1 VILRAK
7 FRTKATAGPAVAFI
21 RLGTYIRLFPRTGGS
36 SLSSRFQPERSSV
49 DHNDVVATPATP
61 PAGTPA
67 PGSSDVELMMPL
79 VYEELRRIARRQL
92 RHEGVGHTLNT
103 TALVHEA
110 YLRLAAPSHLD
121 VSGRAEFLSI
131 AAMAMRRVLID
142 YARQRTAQKRGG
154 VQMRV
159 ELDDIEVAADDR
171 AEQLVAL
178 DEALTAL
185 AASNPRLAR
194 VVDCRFFGGMSQE
207 ETAIALQ
214 LTPRTVRRDWTKAR
228 MWLAVAMDAEPS

>member
-1 VILRAK
+1 M
-7 FRTKATAGPAVAFI
+7 FHH
-21 RLGTYIRLFPRTGGS
+21 YIRQLSRAGWQY
-36 SLSSRFQPERSSV
+36 LVSSRSQPEEADV
-49 DHNDVVATPATP
+49 DSGGGNAHPHNLTSPEASA
-61 PAGTPA
+61 
-67 PGSSDVELMMPL
+67 VERMLPL
-79 VYEELRRIARRQL
+79 VYEELRRIASRQL

-110 YLRLAAPSHLD
+110 YLRLAAPSRLD

-131 AAMAMRRVLID
+131 AAVAMRRVLID

-159 ELDDIEVAADDR
+159 ELDDIAVAADDR

-185 AASNPRLAR
+185 AAANARLAR

-207 ETAIALQ
+207 ETAMALH

-228 MWLAVAMDAEPS
+228 MWLAVAMDPEKA

>member
-1 VILRAK
+1 MSARIDSDETSIGSDEEIAPA
-7 FRTKATAGPAVAFI
+7 ATA
-21 RLGTYIRLFPRTGGS
+21 
-36 SLSSRFQPERSSV
+36 
-49 DHNDVVATPATP
+49 
-61 PAGTPA
+61 PA
-67 PGSSDVELMMPL
+67 PQGSDVERMLPL

-92 RHEGVGHTLNT
+92 RNEGIGHTLNT

-110 YLRLAAPSHLD
+110 YLRLATPSHLD
-121 VSGRAEFLSI
+121 IGGRAEFLAI
-131 AAMAMRRVLID
+131 AATAMRRVLID

-154 VQMRV
+154 VQVRV
-159 ELDDIEVAADDR
+159 ELDDLEVAADGR
-171 AEQLVAL
+171 AEQLMAL

-207 ETAIALQ
+207 ETALALQ

-228 MWLAVAMDAEPS
+228 MWLAVAMDVEHA

>member
-1 VILRAK
+1 VI
-7 FRTKATAGPAVAFI
+7 
-21 RLGTYIRLFPRTGGS
+21 
-36 SLSSRFQPERSSV
+36 SRSQP
-49 DHNDVVATPATP
+49 DD
-61 PAGTPA
+61 
-67 PGSSDVELMMPL
+67 SDVDSDEEDTPSGSVTMPEGGAVERMMPL

-178 DEALTAL
+178 DEALTSL

-207 ETAIALQ
+207 ETALALQ

-228 MWLAVAMDAEPS
+228 MWLAVAMEAEKS

>member
-1 VILRAK
+1 MI
-7 FRTKATAGPAVAFI
+7 
-21 RLGTYIRLFPRTGGS
+21 
-36 SLSSRFQPERSSV
+36 SRSQP
-49 DHNDVVATPATP
+49 DD
-61 PAGTPA
+61 
-67 PGSSDVELMMPL
+67 SDVDSDEEDTPSGAVTMPEGGAVERMMPV

-178 DEALTAL
+178 DEALTSL

-207 ETAIALQ
+207 ETALALQ

-228 MWLAVAMDAEPS
+228 MWLAVAMEAEKP

>member
-1 VILRAK
+1 M
-7 FRTKATAGPAVAFI
+7 KATAFSRSLSFVQPLYSASF
-21 RLGTYIRLFPRTGGS
+21 TCTGGN
-36 SLSSRFQPERSSV
+36 LVTSRSQPDEFAV
-49 DHNDVVATPATP
+49 DSAEDTPADSATVP
-61 PAGTPA
+61 EGGA
-67 PGSSDVELMMPL
+67 VERMMPL

-121 VSGRAEFLSI
+121 VNGRAEFLSI

-185 AASNPRLAR
+185 AASNARLAR

-228 MWLAVAMDAEPS
+228 MWLAVAMDAEQP

>member
-1 VILRAK
+1 MDSTSQHDGFGV
-7 FRTKATAGPAVAFI
+7 
-21 RLGTYIRLFPRTGGS
+21 
-36 SLSSRFQPERSSV
+36 E
-49 DHNDVVATPATP
+49 DDEDVTP
-61 PAGTPA
+61 PGNVTVPEGGA
-67 PGSSDVELMMPL
+67 VERMMPL

-178 DEALTAL
+178 DEALTLL
-185 AASNPRLAR
+185 AASNSRLAR

-207 ETAIALQ
+207 ETALALQ

-228 MWLAVAMDAEPS
+228 MWLAIAMEAETP

>member
-1 VILRAK
+1 L
-7 FRTKATAGPAVAFI
+7 
-21 RLGTYIRLFPRTGGS
+21 
-36 SLSSRFQPERSSV
+36 LSRISTDEISIGNV
-49 DHNDVVATPATP
+49 DESTP
-61 PAGTPA
+61 PTTPLQAG
-67 PGSSDVELMMPL
+67 GSDVERLLPL

-121 VSGRAEFLSI
+121 ISGRAEFLSI

-159 ELDDIEVAADDR
+159 ELDDIEVAAEGR

-178 DEALTAL
+178 DDALTAL
-185 AASNPRLAR
+185 AVSNPRLAR

-207 ETAIALQ
+207 ETALALQ

-228 MWLAVAMDAEPS
+228 MWLAMAMDSEQV

>member
-1 VILRAK
+1 LSARISSDDVSIASEDKITPPSSLPSA
-7 FRTKATAGPAVAFI
+7 
-21 RLGTYIRLFPRTGGS
+21 GGS
-36 SLSSRFQPERSSV
+36 
-49 DHNDVVATPATP
+49 A
-61 PAGTPA
+61 
-67 PGSSDVELMMPL
+67 VEQMLPL

-92 RHEGVGHTLNT
+92 KNEGVGHTLNT

-121 VSGRAEFLSI
+121 IGGRAEFLAI

-154 VQMRV
+154 VLMRV
-159 ELDDIEVAADDR
+159 ELDDIEVAADGR

-185 AASNPRLAR
+185 AVSNPRLAR
-194 VVDCRFFGGMSQE
+194 VVDCRFFVGMSEE
-207 ETAIALQ
+207 ETALALQ

-228 MWLAVAMDAEPS
+228 MWLAMAMDSERA

>member
-1 VILRAK
+1 MGARIHSDVIIIGHEEEIVP
-7 FRTKATAGPAVAFI
+7 ATAA
-21 RLGTYIRLFPRTGGS
+21 
-36 SLSSRFQPERSSV
+36 
-49 DHNDVVATPATP
+49 
-61 PAGTPA
+61 PA
-67 PGSSDVELMMPL
+67 PQGSDVERMLPL

-92 RHEGVGHTLNT
+92 RHEGIGHTLNT

-110 YLRLAAPSHLD
+110 YLRLATPSHLD
-121 VSGRAEFLSI
+121 IGGRAEFLSI

-154 VQMRV
+154 VQIRV
-159 ELDDIEVAADDR
+159 ELDDIEVAADGR

-207 ETAIALQ
+207 ETALALQ

-228 MWLAVAMDAEPS
+228 MWLAVAMDAEHA

>member
-1 VILRAK
+1 
-7 FRTKATAGPAVAFI
+7 
-21 RLGTYIRLFPRTGGS
+21 
-36 SLSSRFQPERSSV
+36 LSSRISTDEISIGNV
-49 DHNDVVATPATP
+49 DESTP
-61 PAGTPA
+61 PTTPPQAG
-67 PGSSDVELMMPL
+67 GSDVERLLPL

-121 VSGRAEFLSI
+121 ISGRAEFLSI

-159 ELDDIEVAADDR
+159 ELDDIEVAAEGR

-185 AASNPRLAR
+185 AVSNPRLAR

-207 ETAIALQ
+207 ETALALQ

-228 MWLAVAMDAEPS
+228 MWLAMAMDSEHV

>member
-1 VILRAK
+1 
-7 FRTKATAGPAVAFI
+7 
-21 RLGTYIRLFPRTGGS
+21 
-36 SLSSRFQPERSSV
+36 LSSRISTDEISSLNE
-49 DHNDVVATPATP
+49 DESTPATN
-61 PAGTPA
+61 PARA
-67 PGSSDVELMMPL
+67 QVSDVERMLPL

-92 RHEGVGHTLNT
+92 RHEGIGHTLNT

-121 VSGRAEFLSI
+121 IGGRAEFLSI

-159 ELDDIEVAADDR
+159 ELDDIEVAADGR

-185 AASNPRLAR
+185 AVSNPRLAR

-207 ETAIALQ
+207 ETGLALQ

-228 MWLAVAMDAEPS
+228 LWLAVAMDSERE

>member
-1 VILRAK
+1 MI
-7 FRTKATAGPAVAFI
+7 
-21 RLGTYIRLFPRTGGS
+21 
-36 SLSSRFQPERSSV
+36 SRSQP
-49 DHNDVVATPATP
+49 DD
-61 PAGTPA
+61 
-67 PGSSDVELMMPL
+67 SDVDSDEEDTPSGNVTMPEGGAVERMMPL

-178 DEALTAL
+178 DEALTSL
-185 AASNPRLAR
+185 ATSNPRLAR
-194 VVDCRFFGGMSQE
+194 VVDCRFFGGMNQE
-207 ETAIALQ
+207 DTALALQ

-228 MWLAVAMDAEPS
+228 MWLAVAMEAEKP

>member
-1 VILRAK
+1 MR
-7 FRTKATAGPAVAFI
+7 
-21 RLGTYIRLFPRTGGS
+21 
-36 SLSSRFQPERSSV
+36 SRIASDEISIGDEGES
-49 DHNDVVATPATP
+49 TPVTP
-61 PAGTPA
+61 PSRAEGT
-67 PGSSDVELMMPL
+67 DVERILPL

-121 VSGRAEFLSI
+121 ISGRAEFLSI

-159 ELDDIEVAADDR
+159 ELDDLEVAAEGR

-185 AASNPRLAR
+185 AVSNPRLAR

-207 ETAIALQ
+207 ETALALQ

-228 MWLAVAMDAEPS
+228 MWLAMAMDSEHV

>member
-1 VILRAK
+1 MVPLPQ
-7 FRTKATAGPAVAFI
+7 PAV
-21 RLGTYIRLFPRTGGS
+21 
-36 SLSSRFQPERSSV
+36 
-49 DHNDVVATPATP
+49 
-61 PAGTPA
+61 PA
-67 PGSSDVELMMPL
+67 PDHEADAPPITEPGAAGSAVEHMVPL

-92 RHEGVGHTLNT
+92 RNEAPGHTLNT

-110 YLRLAAPSHLD
+110 YLRLAAPAHLD
-121 VSGRAEFLSI
+121 VSGRAEFLAI

-171 AEQLVAL
+171 AEQLLSL

-185 AASNPRLAR
+185 ASSNPRLAR

-207 ETAIALQ
+207 ETALALQ
-214 LTPRTVRRDWTKAR
+214 LTPRTLRRDWTKAR
-228 MWLAVAMDAEPS
+228 MWLAVAMGSNDE

>member
-1 VILRAK
+1 LI
-7 FRTKATAGPAVAFI
+7 
-21 RLGTYIRLFPRTGGS
+21 
-36 SLSSRFQPERSSV
+36 SRISTDEISIGNV
-49 DHNDVVATPATP
+49 DESTP
-61 PAGTPA
+61 PTTPPQAG
-67 PGSSDVELMMPL
+67 GSDVERLLPL

-121 VSGRAEFLSI
+121 ISGRAEFLSI

-159 ELDDIEVAADDR
+159 ELDDIEVAAEGR

-185 AASNPRLAR
+185 AVSNPRLAR

-207 ETAIALQ
+207 ETALALQ

-228 MWLAVAMDAEPS
+228 MWLAMAMNSEQV

>member
-1 VILRAK
+1 MSSQPQ
-7 FRTKATAGPAVAFI
+7 PAVPAPDHEAEGPPI
-21 RLGTYIRLFPRTGGS
+21 TEPTGGAS
-36 SLSSRFQPERSSV
+36 
-49 DHNDVVATPATP
+49 A
-61 PAGTPA
+61 
-67 PGSSDVELMMPL
+67 VEHMVPL

-92 RHEGVGHTLNT
+92 RNEAVGHTLNT

-110 YLRLAAPSHLD
+110 YLRLAAPAHLD
-121 VSGRAEFLSI
+121 VSGRAEFLAI

-185 AASNPRLAR
+185 ANSNPRLAR

-207 ETAIALQ
+207 ETALALQ

-228 MWLAVAMDAEPS
+228 MWLAVAMGSNEE

>member
-1 VILRAK
+1 
-7 FRTKATAGPAVAFI
+7 
-21 RLGTYIRLFPRTGGS
+21 
-36 SLSSRFQPERSSV
+36 LSSRISTDEISSV
-49 DHNDVVATPATP
+49 NEDESTPATNL
-61 PAGTPA
+61 ARA
-67 PGSSDVELMMPL
+67 QVSDVERMLPL

-92 RHEGVGHTLNT
+92 RHEGIGHTLNT

-121 VSGRAEFLSI
+121 IGGRAEFLSI

-159 ELDDIEVAADDR
+159 ELDDIEVAAEGR
-171 AEQLVAL
+171 AEQLVVL

-185 AASNPRLAR
+185 AVSNPRLAR

-207 ETAIALQ
+207 ETGLALQ

-228 MWLAVAMDAEPS
+228 LWLAVAMDSERE

>member
-1 VILRAK
+1 M
-7 FRTKATAGPAVAFI
+7 KAAAFS
-21 RLGTYIRLFPRTGGS
+21 R
-36 SLSSRFQPERSSV
+36 SLSSVSTLYSAFFSRTDGYLVTLRSQPDDFGVES
-49 DHNDVVATPATP
+49 DEDETPAESAT
-61 PAGTPA
+61 A
-67 PGSSDVELMMPL
+67 PEGGAVEAMMPV

-207 ETAIALQ
+207 ETAMALR

-228 MWLAVAMDAEPS
+228 MWLAVAMDVEKA

>member
-1 VILRAK
+1 
-7 FRTKATAGPAVAFI
+7 
-21 RLGTYIRLFPRTGGS
+21 
-36 SLSSRFQPERSSV
+36 LSSRIRTDEFSV
-49 DHNDVVATPATP
+49 GHHEENVAATTP
-61 PAGTPA
+61 PTEG
-67 PGSSDVELMMPL
+67 SDVERMLPL

-110 YLRLAAPSHLD
+110 YLRLAAPAHLD
-121 VSGRAEFLSI
+121 ISGRAEFLSI

-159 ELDDIEVAADDR
+159 ELDDIEVAADGR

-207 ETAIALQ
+207 ETALALQ

-228 MWLAVAMDAEPS
+228 MWLAIAMDVEQV

>member
-1 VILRAK
+1 MK
-7 FRTKATAGPAVAFI
+7 SRTSTDEISIGNEED
-21 RLGTYIRLFPRTGGS
+21 S
-36 SLSSRFQPERSSV
+36 
-49 DHNDVVATPATP
+49 TPATAP
-61 PAGTPA
+61 PKAG
-67 PGSSDVELMMPL
+67 GSDVERILPL

-121 VSGRAEFLSI
+121 IGGRAEFLSI

-154 VQMRV
+154 VQVRV
-159 ELDDIEVAADDR
+159 ELDDLEVAADGR

-178 DEALTAL
+178 NEALTAL
-185 AASNPRLAR
+185 AISNPRLAR

-207 ETAIALQ
+207 ETALALQ

-228 MWLAVAMDAEPS
+228 MWLAVAMDAEHV

>member
-1 VILRAK
+1 VR
-7 FRTKATAGPAVAFI
+7 
-21 RLGTYIRLFPRTGGS
+21 
-36 SLSSRFQPERSSV
+36 SRIASDEISIGNEGES
-49 DHNDVVATPATP
+49 TPVTP
-61 PAGTPA
+61 PSRAEGT
-67 PGSSDVELMMPL
+67 DVERILPL

-121 VSGRAEFLSI
+121 ISGRAEFLSI

-159 ELDDIEVAADDR
+159 ELDDLEVAAEGR

-185 AASNPRLAR
+185 AVSNPRLAR

-207 ETAIALQ
+207 ETALALQ

-228 MWLAVAMDAEPS
+228 MWLAMAMDSEHV

>member
-1 VILRAK
+1 MNSHSQPHQSGDGSGEEDARAS
-7 FRTKATAGPAVAFI
+7 AV
-21 RLGTYIRLFPRTGGS
+21 TTPEGG
-36 SLSSRFQPERSSV
+36 
-49 DHNDVVATPATP
+49 A
-61 PAGTPA
+61 
-67 PGSSDVELMMPL
+67 VEKMMPL

-110 YLRLAAPSHLD
+110 YLRLATPSHLD

-207 ETAIALQ
+207 ETALALQ

-228 MWLAVAMDAEPS
+228 MWLAVAMEAEKP

>member
-1 VILRAK
+1 LSA
-7 FRTKATAGPAVAFI
+7 RTSSGDISIASEDKITPASSLPNA
-21 RLGTYIRLFPRTGGS
+21 GGS
-36 SLSSRFQPERSSV
+36 
-49 DHNDVVATPATP
+49 A
-61 PAGTPA
+61 
-67 PGSSDVELMMPL
+67 VEQMLPL

-92 RHEGVGHTLNT
+92 KNEGVGHTLNT

-121 VSGRAEFLSI
+121 IGGRAEFLAI

-154 VQMRV
+154 VLMRV
-159 ELDDIEVAADDR
+159 ELDDIEVAAEGR
-171 AEQLVAL
+171 AEQLVAH

-185 AASNPRLAR
+185 AVSNPRLAR

-207 ETAIALQ
+207 ETALALQ

-228 MWLAVAMDAEPS
+228 MWLAMAMDSERA

>member
-1 VILRAK
+1 MENQT
-7 FRTKATAGPAVAFI
+7 TKTTNKQKNTQNNTNDLSIGHDKV
-21 RLGTYIRLFPRTGGS
+21 RLPS
-36 SLSSRFQPERSSV
+36 P
-49 DHNDVVATPATP
+49 TP
-61 PAGTPA
+61 PQDEG
-67 PGSSDVELMMPL
+67 SDVERLLPL

-121 VSGRAEFLSI
+121 ISGRAEFLSI

-154 VQMRV
+154 VQMRG
-159 ELDDIEVAADDR
+159 ELDDIEVAAEGR

-185 AASNPRLAR
+185 AVSNPRLAR

-207 ETAIALQ
+207 ETALALQ

-228 MWLAVAMDAEPS
+228 MWLAMAMDSEHV

>member
-1 VILRAK
+1 
-7 FRTKATAGPAVAFI
+7 
-21 RLGTYIRLFPRTGGS
+21 
-36 SLSSRFQPERSSV
+36 
-49 DHNDVVATPATP
+49 
-61 PAGTPA
+61 
-67 PGSSDVELMMPL
+67 MPL

-228 MWLAVAMDAEPS
+228 LWLAVAMDAEQS

>member
-1 VILRAK
+1 M
-7 FRTKATAGPAVAFI
+7 KATSRAA
-21 RLGTYIRLFPRTGGS
+21 
-36 SLSSRFQPERSSV
+36 SLSCVHPLYSAFFTCTDGNLVNSHSQPDESGVDGDEEETPSGSVTMPGGGAVER
-49 DHNDVVATPATP
+49 
-61 PAGTPA
+61 
-67 PGSSDVELMMPL
+67 MMPL

-92 RHEGVGHTLNT
+92 RHEGIGHTLNT

-142 YARQRTAQKRGG
+142 YARQRTAQKRGS

-171 AEQLVAL
+171 AEQLIAL
-178 DEALTAL
+178 DEALTSL

-207 ETAIALQ
+207 ETALALQ

-228 MWLAVAMDAEPS
+228 MWLAVAMEAEKP

>member
-1 VILRAK
+1 VRSRI
-7 FRTKATAGPAVAFI
+7 ATDEISIGND
-21 RLGTYIRLFPRTGGS
+21 GGS
-36 SLSSRFQPERSSV
+36 
-49 DHNDVVATPATP
+49 TPVTP
-61 PAGTPA
+61 PQAEGT
-67 PGSSDVELMMPL
+67 DVERMLPL

-121 VSGRAEFLSI
+121 ISGRAEFLSI
-131 AAMAMRRVLID
+131 AATAMRRVLID

-159 ELDDIEVAADDR
+159 ELDDLEVAAEGR

-185 AASNPRLAR
+185 AVSNPRLAR

-207 ETAIALQ
+207 ETALALQ

-228 MWLAVAMDAEPS
+228 MWLAMAMDSEHV

>member
-1 VILRAK
+1 MI
-7 FRTKATAGPAVAFI
+7 
-21 RLGTYIRLFPRTGGS
+21 
-36 SLSSRFQPERSSV
+36 SRSQP
-49 DHNDVVATPATP
+49 DD
-61 PAGTPA
+61 
-67 PGSSDVELMMPL
+67 SDVDSDEEDTPSGSVTMPENGAVERMMPL

-178 DEALTAL
+178 DEALTSL
-185 AASNPRLAR
+185 ATSNPRLAR
-194 VVDCRFFGGMSQE
+194 VVDCRFFGGMNQE
-207 ETAIALQ
+207 DTALALQ

-228 MWLAVAMDAEPS
+228 MWLAVAMEAEKP

>member
-1 VILRAK
+1 VLSSADCR
-7 FRTKATAGPAVAFI
+7 R
-21 RLGTYIRLFPRTGGS
+21 
-36 SLSSRFQPERSSV
+36 SLSARIDSEEISI
-49 DHNDVVATPATP
+49 
-61 PAGTPA
+61 GTDEEIAPTAAAPA
-67 PGSSDVELMMPL
+67 PEGSDVERMLPL

-92 RHEGVGHTLNT
+92 RNEGIGHTLNT

-110 YLRLAAPSHLD
+110 YLRLATPSHLD
-121 VSGRAEFLSI
+121 IGGRAEFLAI
-131 AAMAMRRVLID
+131 AATAMRRVLID

-154 VQMRV
+154 VRVRV
-159 ELDDIEVAADDR
+159 ELDDLEVAADGR
-171 AEQLVAL
+171 AEQLMAL

-207 ETAIALQ
+207 ETALALQ

-228 MWLAVAMDAEPS
+228 MWLAVAMDVEHA

>member
-1 VILRAK
+1 
-7 FRTKATAGPAVAFI
+7 
-21 RLGTYIRLFPRTGGS
+21 
-36 SLSSRFQPERSSV
+36 LSSRSKTDEISIG
-49 DHNDVVATPATP
+49 NEEAATPATP
-61 PAGTPA
+61 AA
-67 PGSSDVELMMPL
+67 EAECSDVERMLPL

-121 VSGRAEFLSI
+121 IGGRAGFLSI

-159 ELDDIEVAADDR
+159 ELDDIEVAADGR

-185 AASNPRLAR
+185 AVSNPRLAR

-207 ETAIALQ
+207 ETALALQ

-228 MWLAVAMDAEPS
+228 MWLAVAMNSEDV

>member
-1 VILRAK
+1 MGARSQ
-7 FRTKATAGPAVAFI
+7 AGVPDI
-21 RLGTYIRLFPRTGGS
+21 DS
-36 SLSSRFQPERSSV
+36 DDE
-49 DHNDVVATPATP
+49 DTPADNP
-61 PAGTPA
+61 PEPSGGA
-67 PGSSDVELMMPL
+67 VERMMPL

-92 RHEGVGHTLNT
+92 RHEGVGHTLST

-110 YLRLAAPSHLD
+110 YLRLAAPAQLD

-154 VQMRV
+154 VQIRI
-159 ELDDIEVAADDR
+159 ELDDIQVAADDR

-185 AASNPRLAR
+185 AASNWRLAR

-207 ETAIALQ
+207 ETALALQ

-228 MWLAVAMDAEPS
+228 MWLAVAMDPEHA

>member
-1 VILRAK
+1 MI
-7 FRTKATAGPAVAFI
+7 
-21 RLGTYIRLFPRTGGS
+21 
-36 SLSSRFQPERSSV
+36 SRSQP
-49 DHNDVVATPATP
+49 DD
-61 PAGTPA
+61 
-67 PGSSDVELMMPL
+67 SDVDSDEEDTPSGAVTMPEGGAVERMMPV

-92 RHEGVGHTLNT
+92 RHEGVGHPLTT

-178 DEALTAL
+178 DEALTSL

-207 ETAIALQ
+207 ETALALQ

-228 MWLAVAMDAEPS
+228 MWLAVAMEAEKP

>member
-1 VILRAK
+1 
-7 FRTKATAGPAVAFI
+7 
-21 RLGTYIRLFPRTGGS
+21 
-36 SLSSRFQPERSSV
+36 LSSRISTDEISSLNE
-49 DHNDVVATPATP
+49 DESTPATN
-61 PAGTPA
+61 PARA
-67 PGSSDVELMMPL
+67 QVSDVERMLPL

-92 RHEGVGHTLNT
+92 RHEGIGHTLNT

-121 VSGRAEFLSI
+121 IGGRAEFLSI

-159 ELDDIEVAADDR
+159 ELDDIEVAAEGR
-171 AEQLVAL
+171 AEQLVVL

-185 AASNPRLAR
+185 AVSNPRLAR

-207 ETAIALQ
+207 ETGLALQ

-228 MWLAVAMDAEPS
+228 LWLAVAMDSERE